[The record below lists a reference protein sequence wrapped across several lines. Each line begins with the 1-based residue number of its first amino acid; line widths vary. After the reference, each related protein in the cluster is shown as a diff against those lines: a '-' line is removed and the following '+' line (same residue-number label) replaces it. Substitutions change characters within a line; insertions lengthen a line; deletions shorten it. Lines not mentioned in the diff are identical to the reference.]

1 MIDHGVVWITGLS
14 GAGKTTVAHLVRDR
28 LAAMGRSPVVVDGD
42 RMRALLPVPLG
53 YAEPDRRKLAAYYG
67 RLARELATQ
76 GHLVLCATVSMFH
89 EAREWNR
96 ANIPGYVEVWL
107 RVPMR
112 DLTTR
117 NGRAAFYGPG
127 RTETDVVGVGARA
140 EYPTTA
146 DLIIDN
152 FGTTM
157 ATDAADEIVAALTG
171 TLVRQGRPGG
181 AASR

>member
-1 MIDHGVVWITGLS
+1 VIEHGVVWITGLS

-28 LAAMGRSPVVVDGD
+28 LAAIGRRPVVVDGD
-42 RMRALLPVPLG
+42 RMRALLPAPLG

-89 EAREWNR
+89 EARQWNR

-112 DLTTR
+112 ELTTR

-127 RTETDVVGVGARA
+127 RTETDVVGVSTRA
-140 EYPTTA
+140 EYPTAA

-157 ATDAADEIVAALTG
+157 AADAADAIVATLTG
-171 TLVRQGRPGG
+171 ALVFPTSGDRGW
-181 AASR
+181 